1 MGTVAKHWEKQQGK
15 NSRCGSEILCKVGE
29 GQIKLLQTLGK
40 IFTNKKII
48 SCLAK
53 RFGQEIIR
61 HWKALIFVDGF
72 EFYIK

>member
-40 IFTNKKII
+40 YSQTKK
-48 SCLAK
+48 LDHVWLRDLDK
-53 RFGQEIIR
+53 
-61 HWKALIFVDGF
+61 K
-72 EFYIK
+72 